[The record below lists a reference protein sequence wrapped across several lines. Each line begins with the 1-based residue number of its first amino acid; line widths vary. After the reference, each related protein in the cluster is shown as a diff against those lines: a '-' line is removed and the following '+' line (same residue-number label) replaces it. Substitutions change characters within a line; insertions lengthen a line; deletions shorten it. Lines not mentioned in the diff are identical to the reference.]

1 MSKVFQIL
9 FLVFILALQNCA
21 SQTNE
26 PLQLDAAKFKKQ
38 IETEKSIN
46 VIDVRTPEEFAKG
59 YIKNAKN
66 IDWNGDNFDAEIAK
80 LDKKKTLYVYCL
92 SGGRSASAAKH
103 LREKGF
109 KKVKE
114 LVGGIMAWKNANF
127 PLVTPVANAPK
138 DKITQEAYNLMISES
153 DITIIDFYAPWC
165 APCQRMKPAFEK
177 LENDKTLKNVLV
189 KRINYDENPE
199 LAKKLNVKTLP
210 TILVYKNG
218 VLKKIIE
225 KELSEAEIF
234 QLVK

>member
-9 FLVFILALQNCA
+9 FLVFIMALQNCA

-66 IDWNGDNFDAEIAK
+66 IDWNGDNFDAEVAK

-92 SGGRSASAAKH
+92 SGGRSASAAQH

-127 PLVTPVANAPK
+127 PLVTPIANAPK

-199 LAKKLNVKTLP
+199 LAKKLNVKALP